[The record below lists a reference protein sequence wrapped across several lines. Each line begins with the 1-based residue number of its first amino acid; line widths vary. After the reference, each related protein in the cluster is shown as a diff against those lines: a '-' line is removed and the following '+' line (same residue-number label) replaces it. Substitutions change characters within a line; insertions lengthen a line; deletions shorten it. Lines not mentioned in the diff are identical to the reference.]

1 MEELQKLKEELE
13 TLESQ
18 CRFFSNEFEK
28 YKNNEKINKA
38 KELEYRFNILLERFQ
53 MLPLRK
59 LENEKIEYKN
69 IKNTM
74 IYMQKNIFELRD
86 KAEEA
91 KKVYKEKQDK
101 ERAVKNLKTRKNHQ
115 KLAKKWLLVGAITAA
130 LTGGSILAFL
140 GAANKK
146 KNDQNNKDRAFMSSV
161 LYEGDNFNNDVALKY
176 FEEIG
181 INEENV
187 VKDQACYHIIC
198 QKGNEIGEEISE
210 EYIKKAKAAGIK
222 NVDSFSIDQV
232 QAKIDE
238 WSNFNSDIQM
248 QLHPEF
254 ENADDLPADYY
265 DVYHDI
271 IKTYDTDIDK
281 EHIFIYL
288 AKSHDGQDHI
298 VEEYNFFS
306 PVTKK
311 ALATRGMKFTKSD
324 KEFIYN
330 SDLIDTDDKL
340 IFGLK
345 TDNVKYTEYSIIPP
359 VDIQEC
365 ILETRKDLTEE
376 EIENIANSLFEATVL
391 NNLKGQNYSSSNK
404 LLENYDKI
412 NFDFKNNK
420 NNKR

>member
-91 KKVYKEKQDK
+91 KKVYKEKKDK
-101 ERAVKNLKTRKNHQ
+101 E
-115 KLAKKWLLVGAITAA
+115 LAKKWLLVGAITAA

-181 INEENV
+181 INEEMLLKIKHV
-187 VKDQACYHIIC
+187 IILFVKKEMKLEKRY
-198 QKGNEIGEEISE
+198 QK
-210 EYIKKAKAAGIK
+210 
-222 NVDSFSIDQV
+222 
-232 QAKIDE
+232 
-238 WSNFNSDIQM
+238 
-248 QLHPEF
+248 
-254 ENADDLPADYY
+254 
-265 DVYHDI
+265 
-271 IKTYDTDIDK
+271 
-281 EHIFIYL
+281 
-288 AKSHDGQDHI
+288 
-298 VEEYNFFS
+298 
-306 PVTKK
+306 
-311 ALATRGMKFTKSD
+311 
-324 KEFIYN
+324 
-330 SDLIDTDDKL
+330 
-340 IFGLK
+340 
-345 TDNVKYTEYSIIPP
+345 
-359 VDIQEC
+359 
-365 ILETRKDLTEE
+365 
-376 EIENIANSLFEATVL
+376 NI
-391 NNLKGQNYSSSNK
+391 
-404 LLENYDKI
+404 
-412 NFDFKNNK
+412 
-420 NNKR
+420 